1 MREPRARRRRFLPVT
16 LPRVNFQKRHPTP
29 GSVPGS
35 LVPPAGSPLPRMHV
49 IEYGADHF
57 ASREIKDVEELARF
71 RDPEHLSWID
81 VQGLGDMPLLRRL
94 AELFSI
100 HPLALEDAVNN
111 PTRPKS
117 ELYDSSHLIVTRMVR
132 FDDDGAVR
140 IEQVT
145 LFVGPRWLISVQEQ
159 HGDCLDPVR
168 QRTESAPL
176 MRRHGV
182 DYLAYAIVDTI
193 IDNFFPVLEAVG
205 EEIEDV
211 EARLVERP
219 DQRLVGRI
227 HAVRRQLIHLRRAI
241 WPQRDAVN
249 ALIRDE
255 SPFFTQEVR
264 MFLRDT
270 HDHAVQIA
278 DVLESYRDLAASLM
292 ELYLSSLSQRTNQVM
307 QVLTVMASIFIPLT
321 FVAGVYGMNFENM
334 PELRSPYGY
343 PLALAGMG
351 AVGLGLLGYFWRRG
365 WLTQP
370 RIDDDAQ

>member
-1 MREPRARRRRFLPVT
+1 
-16 LPRVNFQKRHPTP
+16 
-29 GSVPGS
+29 
-35 LVPPAGSPLPRMHV
+35 V
-49 IEYGADHF
+49 IEYGSDYF
-57 ASREIKDVEELARF
+57 AQRAIEDVEELARF
-71 RDPEHLSWID
+71 REPEHLTWID
-81 VQGLGDMPLLRRL
+81 VQGLGDVALLRRM

-117 ELYDSSHLIVTRMVR
+117 ELYDTSHLIVARMVR
-132 FDDDGAVR
+132 FDDDGEVL

-176 MRRHGV
+176 MRRHGI

-193 IDNFFPVLEAVG
+193 IDNYFPVLEAVG
-205 EEIEDV
+205 EEIEV
-211 EARLVERP
+211 IEERLVDRP
-219 DQRLVGRI
+219 EQRLVGRI
-227 HAVRRQLIHLRRAI
+227 HEVRRQLIHLRRSI
-241 WPQRDAVN
+241 WPQRDGVS

-255 SPFFTQEVR
+255 SPFFTHEVR

-334 PELRSPYGY
+334 PELHARYGY
-343 PLALAGMG
+343 PIALACMA
-351 AVGLGLLGYFWRRG
+351 AVALGLLAYFRRRG
-365 WLTQP
+365 WLSQP
-370 RIDDDAQ
+370 KLDDD